1 MTTSKGWTKRVLSV
15 LAAGAL
21 ACAACGPRADDD
33 TADGGNGGNDGGGGS
48 DAAVT
53 GDGALADAVVCD
65 EVGFNIEALPPNLL
79 ILLDR
84 SGSMSND
91 VPGTGLNR
99 WEVAR
104 AAIIQ
109 VTGTFQSM
117 IRFGLATYSSCLP
130 GGCSAGAVR
139 VPIAIDNAGAIDT
152 FLSST
157 AGEGSS
163 NGALLNGQGLI
174 QYLCDSGDP
183 ETSTGAS
190 LQALVGEPTLASTD
204 RENAVLL
211 VTDGEESGSCVVG
224 GNDGPTAAGH
234 LLAQNP
240 PVSTYAVGFVGANV
254 TELQNVAT
262 AGGTGQPYFA
272 DDPAELELALQTIAG
287 AIVSCTYALPG
298 LDPTADTNQVNFYF
312 DGAVVPYNDGCAGG
326 GGGWTWT
333 DASHTQ
339 VEFCGPSC
347 VQLTGHQI
355 SDVSATFGCQ
365 TVVN

>member
-1 MTTSKGWTKRVLSV
+1 MMMSKGWTSRLLAV
-15 LAAGAL
+15 LAVGVL
-21 ACAACGPRADDD
+21 LCAACGPRADDNGV
-33 TADGGNGGNDGGGGS
+33 DGGNGGNDSGGLD

-53 GDGALADAVVCD
+53 GDGAAADAVVCD

-84 SGSMSND
+84 SGSMSGT

-109 VTGTFQSM
+109 VTATFQSM
-117 IRFGLATYSSCLP
+117 IRFGLATYSSCLS
-130 GGCSAGAVR
+130 GGCSAGAIQ
-139 VPIAIDNAGAIDT
+139 VPITLDNASAIDG
-152 FLSST
+152 FLSAT

-163 NGALLNGQGLI
+163 NGAQVNGQGLI

-190 LQALVGEPTLASTD
+190 LQALVGESTLASTD
-204 RENAVLL
+204 LDNAILL

-287 AIVSCTYALPG
+287 NIVSCTYSLPG

-312 DGAVVPYNDGCAGG
+312 DSVVVPYNDGCSGG
-326 GGGWTWT
+326 TGGWTWT
-333 DASHTQ
+333 DQSHTQ
-339 VEFCGPSC
+339 VEFCGQSC
-347 VQLTGHQI
+347 DQLTNHQI

>member
-1 MTTSKGWTKRVLSV
+1 MVAVGL
-15 LAAGAL
+15 LLCG
-21 ACAACGPRADDD
+21 ACGPRATDS
-33 TADGGNGGNDGGGGS
+33 GIDGGGGGDDS
-48 DAAVT
+48 GTGSDGEVIGDGGAADAA
-53 GDGALADAVVCD
+53 VCD
-65 EVGFNIEALPPNLL
+65 EVGFTIEALPPNLL

-84 SGSMSND
+84 SGSMGSD

-109 VTGTFQSM
+109 VTGSFQSM
-117 IRFGLATYSSCLP
+117 IRFGLATYSSCLS
-130 GGCSAGAVR
+130 GGCSAGAIQ

-163 NGALLNGQGLI
+163 DGAQVDGQGLI
-174 QYLCDSGDP
+174 QYLCDSGEP

-190 LQALVGEPTLASTD
+190 LEAMVGEASLASDD
-204 RENAVLL
+204 RDNAILL
-211 VTDGEESGSCVVG
+211 VTDGEESGACVVG

-234 LLAQNP
+234 LLGQTP

-254 TELQNVAT
+254 AELQSVAT
-262 AGGTGQPYFA
+262 AGGTVQPYFA
-272 DDPAELELALQTIAG
+272 DNPTELDQALQIIAG
-287 AIVSCTYALPG
+287 SIVSCTYSLPG

-312 DGAVVPYNDGCAGG
+312 DGVVVPYDDGCAAGV
-326 GGGWTWT
+326 GWTWT

-339 VEFCGPSC
+339 VEFCGQAC
-347 VQLTGHQI
+347 DLLTEHQI
-355 SDVSATFGCQ
+355 SDVGATFGCQ